1 MEKLIC
7 GIIIGEHPS
16 IEEAQ
21 KHVRRMKNCPY
32 LVASGTS
39 RNKIYSVF
47 IVPEDKRWWLKYP
60 EMDPSSTGMGKA
72 QVFIVE
78 NVAYPEK
85 LGLKIPDQKTT
96 ISPCGENCE
105 ICRLPIEFNC
115 RGCPATI
122 HYVR

>member
-7 GIIIGEHPS
+7 GIIIGKHPS
-16 IEEAQ
+16 NKEAQ
-21 KHVRRMKNCPY
+21 KHAKRMKDCPY
-32 LVASGTS
+32 LFVLGTS
-39 RNKIYSVF
+39 QNKIYSVF
-47 IVPEDKRWWLKYP
+47 IVPEDKRWQLKYP

-72 QVFIVE
+72 QVFLVE
-78 NVAYPEK
+78 NVTYPEK
-85 LGLKIPDQKTT
+85 LSLKIPDQKTT

-105 ICRLPIEFNC
+105 ICHLRKEFSC